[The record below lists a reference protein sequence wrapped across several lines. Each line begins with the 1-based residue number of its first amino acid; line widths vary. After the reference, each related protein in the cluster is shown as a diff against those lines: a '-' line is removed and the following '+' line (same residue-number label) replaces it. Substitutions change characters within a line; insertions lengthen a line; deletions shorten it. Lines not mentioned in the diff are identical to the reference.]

1 METTSIPASTFRCVI
16 IFPARKTEPSLATRP
31 DGGSLSSRK
40 RWPDDHALIGA
51 CRKGDESAWDTLIR
65 RYQRLIYSIPV
76 AYGFAAGDADE
87 IFQRVA
93 LKLFENLG
101 RVKKIEALTSWLVV
115 TTRRECQTFRR
126 GAGRWRSLEE
136 VDPGSMSEDPPDVAE
151 ALHALEA
158 EHTLAQAFERLDETC
173 RVLLAALYLEDP
185 TPSYQEIGR
194 RLDRSV
200 GSLGPTRARCLKKL
214 QTVFVRLGGQKP

>member
-1 METTSIPASTFRCVI
+1 M
-16 IFPARKTEPSLATRP
+16 
-31 DGGSLSSRK
+31 SSRT

-76 AYGFAAGDADE
+76 AHGFASGDADE

-93 LKLFENLG
+93 VKLFENLG
-101 RVKKIEALTSWLVV
+101 RVKKIEALTSWLAV

-126 GAGRWRSLEE
+126 GAGRWGSLEE
-136 VDPGSMSEDPPDVAE
+136 VDPRSMSEDPPDVAE

-158 EHTLAQAFERLDETC
+158 EHTLALAFERLDEIC

-185 TPSYQEIGR
+185 TPSYREIGR

-214 QTVFVRLGGQKP
+214 QMLFVQLGGEKP